1 MDSVETAVLNKLNAE
16 LTQIVCEQQRI
27 ILVLQESDARQQR
40 IILDLQRE
48 VERVR
53 GALHSSETG
62 KPKGMP
68 GNK

>member
-1 MDSVETAVLNKLNAE
+1 LDSVETAVLNKLNAE

-27 ILVLQESDARQQR
+27 ILALHESDARQQR

-53 GALHSSETG
+53 RELHSTETG